1 MHAQDIL
8 DLTSAF
14 KGDGIEVHL
23 LAEEQK
29 ERSEDFDPAAEW

>member
-14 KGDGIEVHL
+14 KGDWIELHL
-23 LAEEQK
+23 LAAEQK
-29 ERSEDFDPAAEW
+29 EQTEDFDPAAEW